1 MNSGRLLQDP
11 ETQGQSADGQATV
24 ADRETEDSQLEPTQR
39 LAPTQR
45 VSEVYFNLKSIQSN
59 MLTVTDPGHV

>member
-11 ETQGQSADGQATV
+11 ETQGQTADGQVTI
-24 ADRETEDSQLEPTQR
+24 ADQEADDSHLDPTQR

-45 VSEVYFNLKSIQSN
+45 VSEV
-59 MLTVTDPGHV
+59 